1 MNYVRLDVAVVM
13 WKQMCKMYILH
24 ISVHFV
30 EGGRVDYFVADTAVV
45 GAISNPQITTTP
57 PLSIQRTPP
66 SMLPHVQVLNP
77 PNKRSGSTPVVGS

>member
-24 ISVHFV
+24 NSVHFV
-30 EGGRVDYFVADTAVV
+30 EGGRVDFVADMAVV

-57 PLSIQRTPP
+57 PLYPENTRA
-66 SMLPHVQVLNP
+66 
-77 PNKRSGSTPVVGS
+77 